1 MTTVLV
7 VEDDPTL
14 RRVIEMVL
22 EARGYEVAQARHGA
36 AALEQMAVSIPAIV
50 IADLKMPVMDG
61 RELIEHMRLD
71 PRLLEVPVV
80 LLTGNPDGA
89 SSVLG
94 AGAIVVKPFDPGVL
108 ASTIERL
115 IEKDSSLTV

>member
-14 RRVIEMVL
+14 RRVIEMIL
-22 EARGYEVAQARHGA
+22 EARGYEVAQARHGG
-36 AALEQMAVSIPAIV
+36 AALERMAVSIPTIV

-61 RELIEHMRLD
+61 RELIDRMLLD
-71 PRLLEVPVV
+71 PQLRDVPVV
-80 LLTGNPDGA
+80 LLTGNLDAARTVP
-89 SSVLG
+89 G
-94 AGAIVVKPFDPGVL
+94 AGAIVVKPFDPEVL

-115 IEKDSSLTV
+115 TEKDPSLPV

>member
-36 AALEQMAVSIPAIV
+36 AALERMAASIPDVV
-50 IADLKMPVMDG
+50 IADLKMPVMGG
-61 RELIEHMRLD
+61 RDLVERMRLD
-71 PRLLEVPVV
+71 PQLHDISHR
-80 LLTGNPDGA
+80 
-89 SSVLG
+89 SS
-94 AGAIVVKPFDPGVL
+94 DPT
-108 ASTIERL
+108 SPRPTCSR
-115 IEKDSSLTV
+115 

>member
-22 EARGYEVAQARHGA
+22 EARGYEVAQASHGT
-36 AALEQMAVSIPAIV
+36 AALEHMAVSIPAIV

-61 RELIEHMRLD
+61 RELIAHMRLD
-71 PRLLEVPVV
+71 PRLLAVPVV

-89 SSVLG
+89 SSVAG

-108 ASTIERL
+108 AGAIERL

>member
-36 AALEQMAVSIPAIV
+36 AALECMAVSIPGV
-50 IADLKMPVMDG
+50 VVADLRMPVMDG
-61 RELIEHMRLD
+61 RELIENMRLD
-71 PRLLEVPVV
+71 PRLQEIPVV
-80 LLTGNPDGA
+80 LLTGNADGA
-89 SSVLG
+89 QTAG
-94 AGAIVVKPFDPGVL
+94 AGAIVIKPFDPEVL
-108 ASTIERL
+108 ATTIERL
-115 IEKDSSLTV
+115 TEKDPSLPV